1 MVRLRCLYTI
11 LATERGLGLR
21 GTINCGEVTRKYR
34 RQLMEDKDYYSEV
47 CLCKLILVLT
57 FVSSD
62 KSFSSLPGTEENTF
76 TKGNVCPVF
85 RQIRGGQRTLPTSV
99 DSQLPYI
106 HNNPYSKVAYL
117 GVAYSDPL

>member
-1 MVRLRCLYTI
+1 MT
-11 LATERGLGLR
+11 
-21 GTINCGEVTRKYR
+21 NGEKMTRKYMR
-34 RQLMEDKDYYSEV
+34 ELIEDKGCFSEV